1 MYNLHKI
8 KIHYL
13 YTFAYARIDFCHIL
27 AEFGRGVN
35 CKFCVVFYS
44 LQIDEYGK
52 PIVLKNSDGDHTTP
66 SVVMIESADNIIV
79 GTEAKR
85 TIEIEP
91 DKTIQF
97 IKRKMG
103 KEKDTVKLNGIEYHA
118 PEISS
123 MILKKIVKD
132 ANDELK
138 QTGVIKDGEEIKDV
152 VITCPA
158 YFGMNERQ
166 ATKTAGE
173 LAGLNVLNIINEPTA
188 AAISY
193 GVSGGDKNET
203 VLVYDL
209 GGGTFD
215 ITVMNIAGGNI
226 SVVCTGGDDQLGGK
240 DWDECLMEYI
250 EERYEE
256 ENGEDLSEDPETV
269 AALYVDVETWKKAL
283 TSREKVNVSV
293 NGPAGRFREELTR
306 EKYEELTR
314 DLLNRTKNLLDDIL
328 ATSAAQGYP
337 MASIDKVLLVGGS
350 SRMPQVAAMI
360 QGDYGITPVLSDP
373 DEAVAKGA
381 AIYAGNE
388 KAYNDFIQSEAAK
401 AGKTVEEIKEDN
413 LVSGEIDK
421 KFAVSMGAGNSGGV
435 KLKITNVLSRTYG
448 LSTYVDDAMKQLM
461 IRNMLMT
468 NEKLPATSTRSFY
481 TVSNNQTA
489 LDIEIYESRSSDEI
503 IDIDD
508 RKPIT
513 NIHMAFAGPVSRN
526 TEVIITFALD
536 NSGLLHIVAEEQQYH
551 SRLETTFQLSNQ
563 MTDEEMH
570 SASVRMAS
578 ATIE

>member
-1 MYNLHKI
+1 MSYV
-8 KIHYL
+8 
-13 YTFAYARIDFCHIL
+13 FGIDL
-27 AEFGRGVN
+27 GTT
-35 CKFCVVFYS
+35 YS
-44 LQIDEYGK
+44 CISYIDEYGK

-66 SVVMIESADNIIV
+66 SVVMVESADNIIV

-91 DKTIQF
+91 DKTVQF

-132 ANDELK
+132 ANDELR
-138 QTGVIKDGEEIKDV
+138 QTGVIKDGEEIRDV

-250 EERYEE
+250 EQRYEE

-283 TSREKVNVSV
+283 TSREKVNISV

-306 EKYEELTR
+306 DQYEELTR
-314 DLLNRTKNLLDDIL
+314 DLLNRTKNLLDDVL

-337 MASIDKVLLVGGS
+337 MSKINKVLLVGGS

-360 QGDYGITPVLSDP
+360 QKDYGITPVLSDP

-388 KAYNDFIQSEAAK
+388 KAYNDFVQGEAAK
-401 AGKTVEEIKEDN
+401 TGKTVEEIIENN
-413 LVSGEIDK
+413 LVSGELDR
-421 KFAVSMGAGNSGGV
+421 KFAVSAAAGGGT
-435 KLKITNVLSRTYG
+435 KLSITNVLSRTYG
-448 LSTYVDDAMKQLM
+448 VRVYNSAKGRDD
-461 IRNMLMT
+461 ITNMLKI
-468 NEKLPATSTRSFY
+468 NSKLPATTTKDFN
-481 TVSNNQTA
+481 TIAENQA
-489 LDIEIYESRSSDEI
+489 GAVIDVFESRSTEEEI
-503 IDIDD
+503 EIDGKIPLTSVEMKFV
-508 RKPIT
+508 R
-513 NIHMAFAGPVSRN
+513 PVPMG
-526 TEVIITFALD
+526 TGIVMTFSLD
-536 NSGLLHIVAEEQQYH
+536 NSGILHIMAEEQQYH
-551 SRLETTFQLSNQ
+551 SRLDTTFQLSNQ
-563 MTDEEMH
+563 MTDEEMR